1 MDMGLKDY
9 DSRSALHI
17 AAAEGE
23 RRMTILSVCERK
35 KKKPSFSMDAV
46 IHGHF
51 QSQNSHFPDMPM
63 HHIQNE
69 VIKIC
74 AVICVN
80 RHTAVIK
87 ANYYFFF
94 SLCLLL

>member
-51 QSQNSHFPDMPM
+51 SPKTPTFL
-63 HHIQNE
+63 
-69 VIKIC
+69 IC
-74 AVICVN
+74 LCTIF
-80 RHTAVIK
+80 K
-87 ANYYFFF
+87 MK
-94 SLCLLL
+94 SLRFAQ